1 MAYIP
6 TAPANKRKEDS
17 SNLSNDLSSFGDIP
31 LPSFGKS
38 TSGDACTQEPPHVAT
53 ELESVIPDPGA
64 AYDGDLPL
72 ETGDASVFDGLGETL
87 SSVGESLAPVGEA
100 IGDVASVAG
109 DVIGGIAGLL
119 DGF

>member
-6 TAPANKRKEDS
+6 TSPDRKRKEDS

-31 LPSFGKS
+31 LPSFGKPTS
-38 TSGDACTQEPPHVAT
+38 SGDIRETP
-53 ELESVIPDPGA
+53 SVITEFEADIPDAGT
-64 AYDGDLPL
+64 AYDGDFPL
-72 ETGDASVFDGLGETL
+72 EIGDASVFDGIGETL

-119 DGF
+119 DGL